1 MVMVDSRTQ
10 LPIGV
15 FDSGIGGLTIARSI
29 CKLLPHEDILYFG
42 DTARLPYGSK
52 SRSTIIRFSIENA
65 VFLSMKGVKVIV
77 VACNTVSA
85 VSLDALRSFISIPVL
100 GVVESGAL
108 GAVRATKTK
117 RIGVIG
123 TKTTVSAQA
132 YSKAI
137 HSLEPDAEVF
147 EIATPLLVHLVEE
160 NWIEREITLNIL
172 KEYLAPLFKNDID
185 TLVLGCTHYPFL
197 ASRIHE
203 IAENVKL
210 VDAGEETATLVLNT
224 LRVNSLVH
232 ERQDQGRMK
241 VFLSDS
247 HPDFSSWAS
256 NLLGMEIV
264 PEISHSHNFS

>member
-1 MVMVDSRTQ
+1 MIDSRGK

-29 CKLLPHEDILYFG
+29 CQLLPHEDLLYFG

-52 SRSTIIRFSIENA
+52 STSTIIRFSIENA

-85 VSLDALRSFISIPVL
+85 VSLEALRSFISLPVL

-108 GAVRATKTK
+108 GAVRASHNK

-123 TKTTVSAQA
+123 TKTTVSTHA

-137 HSLEPDAEVF
+137 HSLEPNAQVF

-160 NWIEREITLNIL
+160 NWIEREITIKIL
-172 KEYLAPLFKNDID
+172 KEYLSPILEKDID

-197 ASRIHE
+197 ASRIRE
-203 IAENVKL
+203 ITQGITL

-224 LRVNSLVH
+224 LRINSLVH
-232 ERQDQGRMK
+232 ERDDAGTMK
-241 VFLSDS
+241 VYLSDA
-247 HPDFSSWAS
+247 HPDFSGWAKD
-256 NLLGMEIV
+256 LMGLDII
-264 PEISHSHNFS
+264 PEIAHSAF